1 MSRTGLGGFCLL
13 CALCGVAASCVPW
26 TVVPIEEEPAST
38 AAGDAQAYVD
48 SIWRSR
54 LLPAARE
61 NAVDLATAKA
71 RHERGEG
78 RHFLVTGRGRV
89 LSLDESS
96 RSGKLLVDLDPGDG
110 QPDAALLVGPVI
122 LGSAV
127 RGAAGFIEFSQ
138 FVNQLAYADVANE
151 LNRRVLDTVLAPIDL
166 AALPGKRVRFYGAW
180 TPAGKTL
187 PEIVPL
193 ILEVE

>member
-1 MSRTGLGGFCLL
+1 MRRHNAGFL
-13 CALCGVAASCVPW
+13 CILCGLAVSCVPW
-26 TVVPIEEEPAST
+26 TVVPIEEEQTTAS

-48 SIWRSR
+48 SIWGSR

-61 NAVDLATAKA
+61 HAVDLATAKA
-71 RHERGEG
+71 RHERGSG
-78 RHFLVTGRGRV
+78 SHFFVAGTGRV
-89 LSLDESS
+89 VSLDESS
-96 RSGKLLVDLDPGDG
+96 RSGKLLIDLDPGDG

-127 RGAAGFIEFSQ
+127 RDAAGFIEFSQ

-166 AALPGKRVRFYGAW
+166 KTLPGKTVRFCGAW
-180 TPAGKTL
+180 SPAGEAL
-187 PEIVPL
+187 SEIVPL
-193 ILEVE
+193 VLEVE